1 MFEHGWSTREN
12 VWKQNVEQSKDY
24 MNYVETKYYS
34 AQINEMIEVN
44 SIYKVIHK
52 LFMKQLN
59 NF

>member
-12 VWKQNVEQSKDY
+12 VWKQKIEQSKDY
-24 MNYVETKYYS
+24 MNYVETKYCS
-34 AQINEMIEVN
+34 ALINEMIEVN
-44 SIYKVIHK
+44 SMYTVIHK